1 MVSRLHMATHNTRHG
16 AHRAVVTNI
25 RLLPMGMATTANM
38 VTAIR
43 RRLLRQP
50 MATNILAI
58 RQHLLR
64 QLMAPPIPAIRLRCP
79 LPMKAILLR
88 LLQALR
94 MRAILLRLLQALRMR
109 AILLRLLQAL
119 PLQTLPDST
128 PRGRSMMSS
137 SGESAKYTSSS
148 YGRIISV
155 TSAMTA
161 RSPET
166 REFNRNSLVLKSL
179 FLPLPVQLLN
189 SLHLK
194 SPLWL
199 RSLLMLL
206 KSLLRLLNSP
216 LRKLECATL
225 HRSLPTPFPRRTTAP
240 AFHQASG

>member
-50 MATNILAI
+50 MATTILAI

-79 LPMKAILLR
+79 LPMK
-88 LLQALR
+88 
-94 MRAILLRLLQALRMR
+94 

>member
-1 MVSRLHMATHNTRHG
+1 MDTLHMVSRLHMATHNTRHG

-50 MATNILAI
+50 MATTILAI

-79 LPMKAILLR
+79 LPMK
-88 LLQALR
+88 
-94 MRAILLRLLQALRMR
+94 

>member
-50 MATNILAI
+50 MATTILAI

-79 LPMKAILLR
+79 LPMK
-88 LLQALR
+88 
-94 MRAILLRLLQALRMR
+94 

-148 YGRIISV
+148 YGRIIYV
-155 TSAMTA
+155 TFAMTA